1 MIRLNK
7 YLSQCGVSSR
17 RGADKLIE
25 DGRVTVNDEPVI
37 KTGKIID
44 ETRDIIKVDGSTVK
58 PIKKKYYVVL
68 NKPRNVLTTLSDPF
82 RRKTVG
88 LFVRKLQAR
97 VYPVGRLD
105 FDTEGV
111 LVMTND
117 GDLAYR
123 LAHPKYQ
130 ITRIYHAIVDGIF
143 TSEKGSRIA
152 DGITLED
159 GHIGK
164 AKVKIISAGLDFS
177 KVEVIITEGHKR
189 EIKQLMKA
197 VGNPVKRL
205 VRMEFAGIRVDNLK
219 RGRWRHLKRSEVSM
233 LRNMVELTDEWDNE
247 TDNK

>member
-7 YLSQCGVSSR
+7 YLSRCGVASR
-17 RGADKLIE
+17 RGADRLIE
-25 DGRVTVNDEPVI
+25 DGRVTVNDEPVT

-44 ETRDIIKVDGSTVK
+44 EIKDIVKVDDKAVN
-58 PIKKKYYVVL
+58 PIKKKYYIVL

-97 VYPVGRLD
+97 IYPVGRLD
-105 FDTEGV
+105 FDAEGV
-111 LVMTND
+111 LIMTND

-130 ITRIYHAIVDGIF
+130 ISRLYHAIVDGIF
-143 TSEKGSRIA
+143 TSEKGKRIA
-152 DGITLED
+152 EGITLED
-159 GHIGK
+159 GHVGK

-177 KVEVIITEGHKR
+177 KIEITMTEGHKR

-197 VGNPVKRL
+197 VDNPVKKL
-205 VRMEFAGIRVDNLK
+205 VRIEFAGIHVGNLK
-219 RGRWRHLKRSEVSM
+219 RGRWRHLNNAEVSM
-233 LRNMVELTDEWDNE
+233 LRNLVDLTDKPEIESDNE
-247 TDNK
+247 